1 MGGLWY
7 SLTRVSTEPFLGRA
21 ESKKISDRNEK
32 YMRGA
37 CRETIIPTI
46 TAVGSFYSGGAAGAV
61 AGFATGKELAKVIYP
76 PHKD

>member
-7 SLTRVSTEPFLGRA
+7 GVTRVSTGLFVGRA
-21 ESKKISDRNEK
+21 ESKKIADRNEK

-46 TAVGSFYSGGAAGAV
+46 TAVGSLSTGVAGAV

-76 PHKD
+76 PNKD